1 MIQADLDTPDLDI
14 LTSVYFLML
23 DGCNLKTIAKKTGSS
38 RKSIEKILAS
48 WELEHLVLTDTSLV
62 EIYKI
67 PNKADME
74 AALEEYTE
82 NYKKYI
88 FEYTDDY
95 RKGFFYVGKKWVKK
109 DQRGQVVERVERP
122 TPQEIAKM
130 HFEDEWFMG
139 LVRKYESILNSDDDA
154 LMEEFLIG
162 GGDNNEV

>member
-14 LTSVYFLML
+14 LPSVYSLML

-48 WELEHLVLTDTSLV
+48 WELERLVLTDISLV

-67 PNKADME
+67 PNEADME
-74 AALEEYTE
+74 AALEKYAE
-82 NYKKYI
+82 NYKKYT
-88 FEYTDDY
+88 FEFPEDY

-122 TPQEIAKM
+122 TPQEIAKI
-130 HFEDEWFMG
+130 HFDDEWFMG
-139 LVRKYESILNSDDDA
+139 LVRKYESILSSYDDA
-154 LMEEFLIG
+154 LME
-162 GGDNNEV
+162 